1 MLPRRTAQRVAEEQ
15 SLLILREVLP
25 KHWIFRHVT
34 VDDYGIDLEIELVEK
49 DGRLPGVFFKA
60 QVKSRA
66 NVRPRRQ
73 DGWVTVSGYG
83 IAAHKRFLHG
93 LPKYCDLFMDCNSPD
108 PGCQWPIKNSPPLL
122 ATRKSSFL
130 ATKSRQLDSGSC
142 LDSSFPSI
150 GLGCTKR
157 LRTR

>member
-1 MLPRRTAQRVAEEQ
+1 MVNVMLPRRTAQRVAEEQ

-108 PGCQWPIKNSPPLL
+108 PGC
-122 ATRKSSFL
+122 
-130 ATKSRQLDSGSC
+130 
-142 LDSSFPSI
+142 
-150 GLGCTKR
+150 
-157 LRTR
+157 